1 MKNTQVINFHIKGD
15 ERGSLVAIE
24 QLKDIPFE
32 IKRVYYIW
40 GTEKEFLRGKHA
52 HTELEQILICVSGSC
67 KIRLDNGKEKQIVEL
82 KDKNQGLFIGQMIW
96 REMFDFSDNCVLVV
110 LASEYYDEKE
120 YIRDYNEFLET
131 IRTGINDSI

>member
-1 MKNTQVINFHIKGD
+1 MNNIKILNFNIIGD

-32 IKRVYYIW
+32 IKRIYYTW
-40 GTEKEFLRGKHA
+40 GTEKEFVRGKHA
-52 HTELEQILICVSGSC
+52 HTQLEQVLICVSGSC

-82 KDKNQGLFIGQMIW
+82 KDKNQGLLIGTMIW
-96 REMFDFSDNCVLVV
+96 REMFDFSEDCVLLV

-120 YIRDYNEFLET
+120 YIRDYNEFLEKVKN
-131 IRTGINDSI
+131 GKN

>member
-1 MKNTQVINFHIKGD
+1 MNNIKVLNFNIIGD
-15 ERGSLVAIE
+15 ERGSLVSIE
-24 QLKDIPFE
+24 QLKNIPFE

-40 GTEKEFLRGKHA
+40 GTEKEFARGKHA
-52 HTELEQILICVSGSC
+52 HTQLEQILICVSGSC

-96 REMFDFSDNCVLVV
+96 REMFDFSEDCVLLV

-120 YIRDYNEFLET
+120 YIRDYNEFLEKVKN
-131 IRTGINDSI
+131 GKN

>member
-1 MKNTQVINFHIKGD
+1 MKNTQIINFNIKGD

-32 IKRVYYIW
+32 IKRIYYIW
-40 GTEKEFLRGKHA
+40 GTEKEFTRGKHA

-82 KDKNQGLFIGQMIW
+82 KDKNQGLLIGTMIW
-96 REMFDFSDNCVLVV
+96 REMFDFSEDCVLLV

-120 YIRDYNEFLET
+120 YIRDYNEFLEKVKN
-131 IRTGINDSI
+131 GKN

>member
-1 MKNTQVINFHIKGD
+1 MNNIKILNFNIIGD

-40 GTEKEFLRGKHA
+40 GTEKEFVRGKHA
-52 HTELEQILICVSGSC
+52 HTQLEQVLICVSGSC

-82 KDKNQGLFIGQMIW
+82 KDKNQGLLIGTMIW
-96 REMFDFSDNCVLVV
+96 REMFDFSEDCVLLV
-110 LASEYYDEKE
+110 LASEYYYEKE
-120 YIRDYNEFLET
+120 YIRDYNEFLEEVKN
-131 IRTGINDSI
+131 GKN